1 MIRVFDFETTGLD
14 PAEGA
19 EVCELGFSDLLPDG
33 TITDPV
39 SELFGISGKM
49 PPDVRAVHH
58 IHSDDLLGLPFFA
71 PSHLG
76 VSAVYAAHNAKFELQ
91 FVTPPTP
98 VICTY
103 KAALRVWPDA
113 PSHANYALAYWL
125 EDRAVID
132 PLDRFK
138 SQPAHRAGPDAYVT
152 AHILRVLTSEATTED
167 MIQWTSEPAVQS
179 RIGFGKHRGQRWS
192 EVDDGYLRW
201 VLGQDFDEDTKWNV
215 QRELERRNNP

>member
-1 MIRVFDFETTGLD
+1 MIRVFDFETTG
-14 PAEGA
+14 
-19 EVCELGFSDLLPDG
+19 F
-33 TITDPV
+33 DPV

-58 IHSDDLLGLPFFA
+58 IHGDDLQGLPFFA

-103 KAALRVWPDA
+103 KAGLRIW
-113 PSHANYALAYWL
+113 
-125 EDRAVID
+125 
-132 PLDRFK
+132 
-138 SQPAHRAGPDAYVT
+138 PDAYVT
-152 AHILRVLTSEATTED
+152 AHILRALTSEATTKD

-179 RIGFGKHRGQRWS
+179 RIGFGKHRGQSWT

-215 QRELERRNNP
+215 QRELERRHKP